1 MNQIKKFK
9 GLPGGDTINYTDNVW
24 VANGELAFVPKGAP
38 KGYEMIIPQGTK
50 EHKELNKFMAFEEKR
65 PGDRITEETI
75 EQVGTEAS
83 ISHLKNMIANGDP
96 LFGSSLQ
103 GYNKGGINTGKKNKL
118 GLTNLLTGFGSQIAA
133 GLSGLVP
140 DVYQQE
146 GIEENNPIT
155 GTVEGLAKTGASFIP
170 GAGPILAGGS
180 VVSDF
185 IDIGRNKAREKGDV
199 AGAQAAALGS
209 GLTDPIGSWGEL
221 ASDFAS
227 DDISTGTKVAA
238 GVANIIPG
246 LGNLIMEPA
255 KAQMLK
261 DKKQREENVQT
272 LNERGF
278 QNYSTPSISSIR
290 VDPNSQTGFGKG
302 GMKRKYSNGGVNQ
315 DEYLDTLLDLEN
327 QGGMYRDVSYNQDK
341 DIIEN
346 LDNQDIIL
354 DKDKDFQEYA
364 NEPDFETG
372 SDDSN
377 KKWNI
382 AGSVVGGLAQAIP
395 SIAYLAGSGKD
406 YEKVEYPEYT
416 PETLSYHKGLL
427 ATKGAFGS
435 AKEAARQQGKLNP
448 DALSLLAT
456 KESESKKRVR
466 ESIDNLNAQI
476 LNDAQRMNIGTTMKA
491 MQDEAANKG
500 QALTNRFAAENQ
512 ISDAIVSTMRQIGM
526 ADSDARVRELFES
539 IFKKGG

>member
-65 PGDRITEETI
+65 PGDRITGETI

-133 GLSGLVP
+133 GLSGFVP

-278 QNYSTPSISSIR
+278 QKYSTPSISSIR

-302 GMKRKYSNGGVNQ
+302 GMKKGYSLAAGVNPGMFG
-315 DEYLDTLLDLEN
+315 LEA
-327 QGGMYRDVSYNQDK
+327 V
-341 DIIEN
+341 
-346 LDNQDIIL
+346 DNIL
-354 DKDKDFQEYA
+354 
-364 NEPDFETG
+364 ETG
-372 SDDSN
+372 MGSANPDPDDSN

-382 AGSVVGGLAQAIP
+382 AESVVGGLAQAIP
-395 SIAYLAGSGKD
+395 SIAYLAGPGKD

-539 IFKKGG
+539 IFKRG